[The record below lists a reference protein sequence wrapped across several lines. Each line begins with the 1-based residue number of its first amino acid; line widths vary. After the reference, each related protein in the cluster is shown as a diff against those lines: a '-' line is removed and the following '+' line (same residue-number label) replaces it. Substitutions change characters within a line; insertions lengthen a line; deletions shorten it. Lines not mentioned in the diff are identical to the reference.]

1 MVLDEKKQ
9 EERLQ
14 SVKGEGQGKKVARFR
29 VTNTVVLF
37 WEYGEMALWEGRS
50 MKGRRQWS

>member
-29 VTNTVVLF
+29 ITNKHSSVILGI
-37 WEYGEMALWEGRS
+37 WGNGPLGRKESEG
-50 MKGRRQWS
+50 